1 MPSPPV
7 FGFDSPLAPPP
18 PLTSFLG
25 WRSRMMA
32 SFRPFL
38 SRRQTDLTTLTF
50 GSSVSLFKQVFPQF
64 VVANVVATTPVMGK
78 LKNCL
83 LRLFQELWKLPAS
96 TGAAVCDRRSSKH
109 FLSAISV

>member
-1 MPSPPV
+1 MPAPPV
-7 FGFDSPLAPPP
+7 FGLDSPLAPPP

-25 WRSRMMA
+25 CRSRMIA

-38 SRRQTDLTTLTF
+38 SRRQTDRTTLTF

-64 VVANVVATTPVMGK
+64 MVANVVATTPVKGK

-83 LRLFQELWKLPAS
+83 FRISQELWKFGGCGGCAYQHIDYQHQL
-96 TGAAVCDRRSSKH
+96 
-109 FLSAISV
+109 